1 MKKLLLTFLLVL
13 GVAGLVFAETKTTPA
28 APKQKK
34 ADPDAGAFAK
44 VTDDPKLPR
53 VLLIGDSISIGYT
66 VPVRELLKGK
76 ANVHRNAGNGGPT
89 TNGLAHLTAWLG
101 EGKWDVIHFNWG
113 LHDLKFMPDGKQQV
127 ALADYETNLRKLV
140 GQLKATGAELI
151 WCTTT
156 PVAEGTLNPKRLDS
170 DVQAYNAAARK
181 IMEEQKVA
189 VDDLYAFALPQLAQ
203 IQRPVNV
210 HFTAEG
216 SKALAKQV
224 AASIEAALSRRSAAT
239 KH

>member
-1 MKKLLLTFLLVL
+1 MKKLLLISALVL
-13 GVAGLVFAETKTTPA
+13 GCAGLVSADNKTAPA
-28 APKQKK
+28 ASKKKK

-76 ANVHRNAGNGGPT
+76 VNLHRNAGNGGPT
-89 TNGLAHLTAWLG
+89 TNGLANLSKWLG
-101 EGKWDVIHFNWG
+101 DGKWDVIHFNWG

-127 ALADYETNLRKLV
+127 ALADYEANLRNLV

-151 WCTTT
+151 WATTT

-170 DVQAYNAAARK
+170 DVQAYNAVARK
-181 IMEEQKVA
+181 IMDEQKVA
-189 VDDLYAFALPQLAQ
+189 VDDLYSFALPQLAK
-203 IQRPVNV
+203 IQQPVNV

-216 SKALAKQV
+216 SKTLAKQV
-224 AASIEAALSRRSAAT
+224 AASIEAALSRRAAAT